1 MFSII
6 LYNVAPS
13 VLPEVNAVA
22 FGSFT
27 IIVTIFSFSLPMEYG
42 EFVGYNISYNSSTT
56 QVSVLSPNT
65 SYYLRDL
72 QPSTLY
78 TVQVAIVSTTGQ
90 GPAQATNVM
99 TEPAGVRFDRPSN
112 YGICFSF
119 KAYSDALKGV
129 CVMMVFV

>member
-1 MFSII
+1 MFSV

-22 FGSFT
+22 FGSSI

-56 QVSVLSPNT
+56 QMSVLTPNT

-90 GPAQATNVM
+90 GPAQVTNVM
-99 TEPAGVRFDRPSN
+99 TEPRGVGFDRPSSMPSV
-112 YGICFSF
+112 FL
-119 KAYSDALKGV
+119 LKPTPIRLLGT
-129 CVMMVFV
+129 